1 MTGIKLARSLRSWKC
16 TVRRLLTRAVNS
28 SNVPA
33 DPQLPFLAP
42 EVLAHLA
49 GQRGAQDTIEGIQWG
64 VLHACTR
71 NWVPKIAKTV
81 KQLVEQGFLEE
92 KRSSDGKIFYY
103 ISPRYLSNLQQ
114 PPPKNSTPD
123 ATQ

>member
-1 MTGIKLARSLRSWKC
+1 MLGTPVANKG
-16 TVRRLLTRAVNS
+16 RRLLQC
-28 SNVPA
+28 VPA

-42 EVLAHLA
+42 EILAHLA
-49 GQRGAQDTIEGIQWG
+49 RQRGAQDTIDGIQWG
-64 VLHACTR
+64 VLHACTV
-71 NWVPKIAKTV
+71 NWVSKIAMTV
-81 KQLVEQGFLEE
+81 AQLVEQGFLEE
-92 KRSSDGKIFYY
+92 KRSSDGKIFYH